1 MYEITGIRIYP
12 IKSCAG
18 ITLTEATLGKDGL
31 ELDRRWMV
39 VNADG
44 RFLTQRT
51 HPRLARIVPTLSEG
65 GLGIGL
71 DGGEAL
77 FRRRET
83 WPLGPRTPVRVWNH
97 TGPAH
102 EHDAQVAAFLSD
114 LLEEPVRLVFQP
126 AQHARVPKR
135 RPEGVAAGL
144 SFADAYP
151 LLIAGQAS
159 LEELNRALPP
169 DGAVGMDRFR
179 PNLVVRTRRPWEEDA
194 WNRFRLGGVAMH
206 GVKRCERCPIIRV
219 GQGDG
224 RQHATEPTET
234 LKRIHSAGGKPLFGL
249 YAIHEAP
256 GRLRVGDRI
265 EAIEFGDPPDL

>member
-18 ITLTEATLGKDGL
+18 LSLTEAKLGTDAL
-31 ELDRRWMV
+31 ELDRCGV
-39 VNADG
+39 IVNANG

-65 GLGIGL
+65 GLWLGV
-71 DGGEAL
+71 DGEKAL
-77 FRRRET
+77 FCRRDT
-83 WPLGPRTPVRVWNH
+83 WRLGPLVSVRVWDH

-102 EHDAQVAAFLSD
+102 QYDAEAAAFLSD
-114 LLEEPVRLVFQP
+114 FLEEPVRLVFQP
-126 AQHARVPKR
+126 ERHGRIPKR
-135 RPEGVAAGL
+135 RPDGISTGL

-159 LEELNRALPP
+159 LEELNRRLPA
-169 DGAVGMDRFR
+169 DGAVDMDRFR
-179 PNLVVRTRRPWEEDA
+179 PNLVVRTRLPWEEDA
-194 WNRFRLGGVAMH
+194 WNRFRLGGVTMH

-219 GQGDG
+219 DQRNG

-234 LKRIHSAGGKPLFGL
+234 LKRIHSVGGKPLFGL

-265 EAIEFGDPPDL
+265 EALEFGDPPEP